1 MSEQSAAE
9 SPSDLNQQI
18 AMGALNELGKTR
30 RHANYRM
37 MAIVAFGLIMVGWN
51 MFIGQSLFGGST
63 LEIPKDEPYVAL
75 VRIRGEIQP
84 GGSASA
90 EFLKPILTQAFLDE
104 EAKGVVLLINS
115 PGGTPVQ
122 ADLLHDYIVRM
133 KNKYDKKVVAI
144 GEDQLT
150 SGAYM
155 TAVAADSIYVNES
168 TMAGSIGVVA
178 DNKGYQ
184 ELANKVGVENRVI
197 TAGDLKYRLDPFD
210 ELKEEDVLKMK
221 EALEKI
227 HHHFIETVVAG
238 RGDRLNGAPEL
249 LYSGD
254 WWTGNEV
261 VELGL
266 VDGIADLE
274 TVLEEEFG
282 VIHALDYSRR
292 KGLLSGLTDA
302 LVRTAVDELVTTI
315 ESKLDIQQSV
325 PNLK

>member
-1 MSEQSAAE
+1 MSDTTSPE
-9 SPSDLNQQI
+9 SGSDLDRQI
-18 AMGALNELGKTR
+18 ALGALNEISKTR

-37 MAIVAFGLIMVGWN
+37 MAIISFGLIMVGWN
-51 MFIGQSLFGGST
+51 MFATQSLLGGDS
-63 LEIPKDEPYVAL
+63 LEIPKGEPYVSL
-75 VRIRGEIQP
+75 VRIRGEIMP

-90 EFLKPILTQAFLDE
+90 EFLKPVLTRAFLDE
-104 EAKGVVLLINS
+104 DAVGVVLLINS

-133 KNKYDKKVVAI
+133 KAKYEKKVVAI

-155 TAVAADSIYVNES
+155 TAVAADMIYVNES

-178 DNKGYQ
+178 DNKGYY
-184 ELANKVGVENRVI
+184 ELAEKLGVENRVI
-197 TAGDLKYRLDPFD
+197 TSGDLKYRLDPFD

-221 EALEKI
+221 EVLEKI

-238 RGDRLNGAPEL
+238 RGDRLNGEADL

-254 WWTGNEV
+254 WWTGKEV
-261 VELGL
+261 VEFGL

-282 VIHALDYSRR
+282 VTYALDYSRR
-292 KGLLSGLTDA
+292 KGLLTGLADA
-302 LVRTAVDELVTTI
+302 LVSTAAERLATTI
-315 ESKLDIQQSV
+315 ESRLDVQRPQ
-325 PNLK
+325 PYLK